1 MSYRSIFDRFFK
13 SNPSSARPHIL
24 FPRGVSR
31 GAVALSYIKWPFEDG
46 WDSSKARGHTN
57 AYEAVVIAEAWR
69 DLGFRVEIV
78 DYLNTVY
85 IPSADCRIAIDIH
98 NNLERWAER
107 LPPFCFKIL
116 HATGPHWLE
125 WNLAELN
132 GLSAIRDRK
141 CVALQ
146 SRRQVKPSR
155 GIEVADHL
163 TVLGNDYTSDTFA
176 FAGKPFT
183 RIPLSSAYEFSWP
196 EGRDFS
202 KAKRKFF
209 WVASY
214 GMVHKGLDLV
224 LDAFAGMPELEL
236 TVCGR
241 PEKEKDFYSLYEK
254 ELLRTQNIKTRGWI
268 DMATSEFQDL
278 ACEHGTI
285 IYPSKA
291 EGGAGSA
298 IHCMHAGMLPA
309 CTKSASIDLEDFGIS
324 INSDTV
330 EAVQSAARRIASMPD
345 EEVES
350 RARKAWE
357 HVRKIHTRK
366 EFKKNYRNF
375 AERIADKL

>member
-1 MSYRSIFDRFFK
+1 MKNLLSRLLHRNHRAAIK
-13 SNPSSARPHIL
+13 PVVLIPHGL
-24 FPRGVSR
+24 SR
-31 GAVALSYIKWPFEDG
+31 GTVALSYIKWPFEEG
-46 WDSSKARGHTN
+46 WDSPKARGHTN
-57 AYEAVVIAEAWR
+57 TYEVVAMAEAWC

-78 DYLNTVY
+78 DYSNITY
-85 IPSADCRIAIDIH
+85 TPPNDCRVAIDIH
-98 NNLERWAER
+98 SNLERWAEK
-107 LPPFCFKIL
+107 LPSNCVKIL
-116 HATGPHWLE
+116 HATGPHWLD

-132 GLSAIRDRK
+132 GLAAIRDRK
-141 CVALQ
+141 GVALQ
-146 SRRQVKPSR
+146 SRRQVEPSR

-163 TVLGNDYTSDTFA
+163 TVLGNEYTSGTFA

-183 RIPLSSAYEFSWP
+183 RIPLSSAYEFPWP

-241 PEKEKDFYSLYEK
+241 PEKEADFFNLYRR
-254 ELLRTQNIKTRGWI
+254 ELTATPNIHLHGWI
-268 DMATSEFQDL
+268 DMASSEFQEMARSH
-278 ACEHGTI
+278 ACI

-309 CTKSASIDLEDFGIS
+309 CVRGASVDLGDFGIS
-324 INSDTV
+324 IPADTV
-330 EAVQSAARRIASMPD
+330 EAVQAAAQRIASMPD
-345 EEVES
+345 EEVET

-357 HVRKIHTRK
+357 HVRKFHTRE
-366 EFKKNYRNF
+366 EFKKNYRTF
-375 AERIADKL
+375 AERIAANL